1 MRAAFLLLALGAAAI
16 PGLAADAPR
25 ASEAD
30 LFGAPAAAAAAPAS
44 ADAAAGLASELAK
57 PDAFA
62 RGDTVADPLQIGG
75 IYYQQWNAQFQDGGS
90 LGSTPWSA
98 PLQLDVFLDA
108 RPNDRLRLFVNSR
121 LLYDPTK
128 DQNGNPTQAS
138 SSSLVESEL
147 SGGTTTTA
155 ASNPQALLDQAWLKF
170 DMERTVFITAGKQQV
185 KWGTGHIWNPT
196 DFLNAQ
202 RRDPLQ
208 PYDQRLG
215 SPMIKAQLPL
225 DSHQSNLYALA
236 LFDNPEA
243 ASTLQQEGGAF
254 RAETVLFNAELG
266 ADAVTRAGMSPQ
278 YGADISAPAG
288 PVDAYAEAALLSG
301 PGNASYQRTTIT
313 AAPGAPLDSLYKS
326 QGLPGPALQASAG
339 LVYDFAWRDNRQATL
354 GGEYFYNE
362 LGVENRGL
370 YPILMFTGRYQ
381 ALYAAKHYAA
391 LYLTAE
397 GPDEGKHTS
406 YTLTN
411 LANVSDGSY
420 ESRLDLAWVVLENLT
435 FGAYVAGHYG
445 NQGGEMDFSLR
456 TPALSDNGRPIPAMD
471 VADVPVEGGLS
482 LRMGF

>member
-1 MRAAFLLLALGAAAI
+1 MKSPCRLALLFSLSLCL
-16 PGLAADAPR
+16 PGWAADAPR
-25 ASEAD
+25 PSED
-30 LFGAPAAAAAAPAS
+30 DFFGNSPTVA
-44 ADAAAGLASELAK
+44 AK
-57 PDAFA
+57 PDAFV
-62 RGDTVADPLQIGG
+62 RGDTVADPLQMGG
-75 IYYQQWNAQFQDGGS
+75 TYYQQWNAQFQDGGS

-128 DQNGNPTQAS
+128 DPNGNPTQGS
-138 SSSLVESEL
+138 SSSLVQSEL
-147 SGGTTTTA
+147 SGGTTTA
-155 ASNPQALLDQAWLKF
+155 ASNPQVVLDQAWLKF
-170 DMERTVFITAGKQQV
+170 DMDRAIFITAGKQQV

-208 PYDQRLG
+208 PFDQRLG
-215 SPMIKAQLPL
+215 SSMIKAQMPL
-225 DSHQSNLYALA
+225 DAHQSNLYALA

-243 ASTLQQEGGAF
+243 ASIAQQEGGAF
-254 RAETVLFNAELG
+254 RAETVFLNAEMG
-266 ADAVTRAGMSPQ
+266 AEAVTRAGMNPA
-278 YGADISAPAG
+278 YGADLSAPLG
-288 PVDAYAEAALLSG
+288 PLDAYAEAALLSG
-301 PGNASYQRTTIT
+301 PGNATFERTSAP
-313 AAPGAPLDSLYKS
+313 AATGAPLASLYKS

-354 GGEYFYNE
+354 GAEYFYNE

-370 YPILMFTGRYQ
+370 YPILMFTGHYQ
-381 ALYAAKHYAA
+381 AFYAAKHYAA
-391 LYLTAE
+391 LYLSAE

-420 ESRLDLAWVVLENLT
+420 ESRLDFSWLVLENLT
-435 FGAYVAGHYG
+435 FGAYAAGHYG
-445 NQGGEMDFSLR
+445 NQGGEMDFSLH
-456 TPALSDNGRPIPAMD
+456 TPALSNNGRPIPATD

>member
-1 MRAAFLLLALGAAAI
+1 MKTLSRLALLALLSFSL
-16 PGLAADAPR
+16 PGRAADAPR
-25 ASEAD
+25 PSEED
-30 LFGAPAAAAAAPAS
+30 FFGNSPTVV
-44 ADAAAGLASELAK
+44 DK

-62 RGDTVADPLQIGG
+62 RGATVADPLQIGG
-75 IYYQQWNAQFQDGGS
+75 TYYQQWNAQFQDGGS
-90 LGSTPWSA
+90 LGGTPWSA

-108 RPNDRLRLFVNSR
+108 RPNDRLRLFVSSR

-128 DQNGNPTQAS
+128 DQDGNPTQGS
-138 SSSLVESEL
+138 SSSLVQSEL
-147 SGGTTTTA
+147 SGGTTTA
-155 ASNPQALLDQAWLKF
+155 ASNPQVVLDQAWLKF
-170 DMERTVFITAGKQQV
+170 DMDHQVFITAGKQQV

-215 SPMIKAQLPL
+215 SSMIKAQLPL

-243 ASTLQQEGGAF
+243 ASTMQQEGGAF
-254 RAETVLFNAELG
+254 RAETVLVDAELG
-266 ADAVTRAGMSPQ
+266 VDAVARAGLSPV
-278 YGADISAPAG
+278 YGADLSAPLG
-288 PVDAYAEAALLSG
+288 PLDVYAEAALLSG
-301 PGNASYQRTTIT
+301 PGNETFERTSAP
-313 AAPGAPLDSLYKS
+313 AAAGAPLASLYKS

-339 LVYDFAWRDNRQATL
+339 LVYDFPWRDNRQATL
-354 GGEYFYNE
+354 GAEYFYNE

-381 ALYAAKHYAA
+381 AFYAAKNYAA

-411 LANVSDGSY
+411 LANASDGSY
-420 ESRLDLAWVVLENLT
+420 ESRLDFSWLVLENLT
-435 FGAYVAGHYG
+435 FGAYAAGHYG
-445 NQGGEMDFSLR
+445 NQGGEMDFSLH

-471 VADVPVEGGLS
+471 VADVPVEGGMS